1 MIYDNIVIG
10 SGISALG
17 CIIGLLESKKK
28 VLCID
33 ASGDN
38 LETLKNN
45 KDKKIIFCEQ
55 SLPLKDFTFKKK
67 SQKIFKPLEVL
78 ESHSFGGLANIWG
91 ANCLR
96 FSQNDF
102 KEWPISYDVLEKY
115 YEICEKVM
123 NVSHF
128 DDEISEKFKISKDFI
143 NPSKSTLFSNFIKT
157 FLNKKKIS
165 SDFVIGLGRV
175 ALNSKCYKCSNC
187 FFGCDDNYVTNA
199 SDYLKKLIDEKKI
212 EYKNHLSLKK
222 FVHKNEFIELE
233 FENNKDTKFLTKK
246 LFIGAGSIQTPRI
259 VINSLNKKKDLI
271 LKESQPFYIPCFY
284 LGKNFKNDLEHHT
297 LTQAHALFEKNIKYD
312 IGKIHYEIKYDPK
325 ITKVSLKKQFGFL
338 HKLIPNLLMKR
349 IFVITGFVSSNY
361 STYSARI
368 RKEDLGIDVI
378 ENKNNKKKIKFEIL
392 NQLKI
397 LGNNFNFISMKYFL
411 KLGNF
416 GRGFHLGGS
425 IPMLDENKIK
435 QMGDND
441 LYTKK
446 NGEIK
451 KHANV
456 FIIDGTNFTN
466 IPAGS
471 VSLTIMANA
480 LRIAVETSN
489 D

>member
-102 KEWPISYDVLEKY
+102 TEWPISYDVLEKY

-157 FLNKKKIS
+157 FLNKKK
-165 SDFVIGLGRV
+165 
-175 ALNSKCYKCSNC
+175 
-187 FFGCDDNYVTNA
+187 
-199 SDYLKKLIDEKKI
+199 
-212 EYKNHLSLKK
+212 
-222 FVHKNEFIELE
+222 
-233 FENNKDTKFLTKK
+233 
-246 LFIGAGSIQTPRI
+246 
-259 VINSLNKKKDLI
+259 
-271 LKESQPFYIPCFY
+271 
-284 LGKNFKNDLEHHT
+284 NF
-297 LTQAHALFEKNIKYD
+297 
-312 IGKIHYEIKYDPK
+312 
-325 ITKVSLKKQFGFL
+325 
-338 HKLIPNLLMKR
+338 
-349 IFVITGFVSSNY
+349 
-361 STYSARI
+361 
-368 RKEDLGIDVI
+368 
-378 ENKNNKKKIKFEIL
+378 
-392 NQLKI
+392 
-397 LGNNFNFISMKYFL
+397 
-411 KLGNF
+411 
-416 GRGFHLGGS
+416 
-425 IPMLDENKIK
+425 
-435 QMGDND
+435 
-441 LYTKK
+441 
-446 NGEIK
+446 
-451 KHANV
+451 
-456 FIIDGTNFTN
+456 
-466 IPAGS
+466 
-471 VSLTIMANA
+471 
-480 LRIAVETSN
+480 
-489 D
+489 